1 MVITI
6 MAISKILLRYLGNLN
21 GARTWLMHA
30 GLENASAQI
39 AGRNERGKTKKL
51 ATANLQQALICLG

>member
-1 MVITI
+1 M
-6 MAISKILLRYLGNLN
+6 Y
-21 GARTWLMHA
+21 A
-30 GLENASAQI
+30 GLENASAQK